1 MTLVQ
6 VKRPDRRPDTAEVI
20 PTVTREVDAEGVT
33 KAYRGGEAPTGKK
46 DLVRRQQDLT
56 ATNPAAAGAIFAR
69 AERRPAPGAR
79 QRHSGCSGARPVIAS
94 GDARQGLVA
103 SARRG
108 GDEPRQGF
116 LTARQ
121 SGSCGGR
128 RRASAALDVLRPYVT
143 VGAEHVLGLDGAD
156 GSLAA
161 HRPTPRRRPAAAHGA
176 AQRRL
181 PLRGRPEGR
190 AACLGL
196 TPHHCPEETRPD
208 LRQTE
213 TADESACTP
222 GSVTRSPRGGRGDG
236 HPSRA
241 GIAVGLVRSTRE
253 LGRAALERSRR
264 TVLRRPLLTLLRVG
278 FT

>member
-20 PTVTREVDAEGVT
+20 PTVTREVDDEGVT
-33 KAYRGGEAPTGKK
+33 KAYRGGDAPTGEK
-46 DLVRRQQDLT
+46 DLVRRQQDLA
-56 ATNPAAAGAIFAR
+56 ATNPAAAGAIIAR
-69 AERRPAPGAR
+69 TERRPAPGAR
-79 QRHSGCSGARPVIAS
+79 QRRSGCSGARPVIPS
-94 GDARQGLVA
+94 GDPRQGLVA
-103 SARRG
+103 PARRG
-108 GDEPRQGF
+108 GDEPRKGF
-116 LTARQ
+116 LTACQ
-121 SGSCGGR
+121 AGSGGGR
-128 RRASAALDVLRPYVT
+128 RRATEGLDVRRPYVA
-143 VGAEHVLGLDGAD
+143 VGAEHVLRLDSAD
-156 GSLAA
+156 GSLARA
-161 HRPTPRRRPAAAHGA
+161 PFPTPPLPTE
-176 AQRRL
+176 RL
-181 PLRGRPEGR
+181 SAGCRSEAGPEGR
-190 AACLGL
+190 AALPGL
-196 TPHHCPEETRPD
+196 TAHHCPEETRPD
-208 LRQTE
+208 LRQSE